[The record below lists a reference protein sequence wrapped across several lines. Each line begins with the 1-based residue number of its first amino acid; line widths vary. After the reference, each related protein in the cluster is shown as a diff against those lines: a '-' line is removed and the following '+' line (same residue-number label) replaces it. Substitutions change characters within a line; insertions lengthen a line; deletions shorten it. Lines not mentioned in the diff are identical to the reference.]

1 MRKIDR
7 FIKYL
12 EYKGISENKAT
23 VECGLSVGLIGQAKR
38 GKSDLGEKAIDKILN
53 KYLELSKVWLL
64 TGEGKMLKEDYSTQ
78 TRPAATQMEF
88 DFNRWMI
95 NEEKKTACLQELT
108 NTNSRLVSMLNQAMS
123 GKNESMQNQI
133 DELSRRIERFL
144 ESLSQRRAKDAM

>member
-1 MRKIDR
+1 MNSPVKQRLINY
-7 FIKYL
+7 IKH
-12 EYKGISENKAT
+12 KGISIRQF
-23 VECGLSVGLIGQAKR
+23 CLSIGASPSFVANIV
-38 GKSDLGEKAIDKILN
+38 KSIQPDKINSIANQYPDLN
-53 KYLELSKVWLL
+53 TGWLL

-78 TRPAATQMEF
+78 TNPAATQMEF

>member
-64 TGEGKMLKEDYSTQ
+64 TGEGEMLNTSDHPPIEIDPVSGGEINVRQLMNMMQKQMDMVNSVIEQNKQLLNKNDKLVAENAKLMQELMKLGKEE
-78 TRPAATQMEF
+78 RPAIE
-88 DFNRWMI
+88 DFGSVEDR
-95 NEEKKTACLQELT
+95 Q
-108 NTNSRLVSMLNQAMS
+108 
-123 GKNESMQNQI
+123 
-133 DELSRRIERFL
+133 
-144 ESLSQRRAKDAM
+144 

>member
-1 MRKIDR
+1 
-7 FIKYL
+7 
-12 EYKGISENKAT
+12 
-23 VECGLSVGLIGQAKR
+23 
-38 GKSDLGEKAIDKILN
+38 
-53 KYLELSKVWLL
+53 
-64 TGEGKMLKEDYSTQ
+64 
-78 TRPAATQMEF
+78 MEF